1 MLQAA
6 SHWLGKLSTRGSSQH
21 LLVLS
26 FVCELL
32 HVFDL
37 LIISLL
43 LCLINHIFLIAISLL
58 TKSSGSATLLRRSY
72 RALKSLWQRVLSN
85 DVLG

>member
-1 MLQAA
+1 MVLQAA
-6 SHWLGKLSTRGSSQH
+6 SHWLRKLSTRRPGKH

-32 HVFDL
+32 HIFDL

-43 LCLINHIFLIAISLL
+43 LRSFEYIILIAISLL
-58 TKSSGSATLLRRSY
+58 AKSSGSATLLSRPHCT
-72 RALKSLWQRVLSN
+72 LKSL
-85 DVLG
+85 GK